1 LSKHLFRD
9 FACFLRRFDD
19 VDAAFESVV
28 EGPLSSPAGVN
39 LRFHHQSAIRTDSS
53 CGEIEISQFAR
64 DRFRFIRRCRD
75 FSARCGYS
83 KFFEQRFRL
92 IFVNIH
98 RAVASKALKCADGN
112 RNSVRMAAHDEIAAK
127 IENATASKLLLASAA
142 DNIRALLNSGSSE
155 FYSRVISELIAGGHW
170 DELSDRFY
178 KTLEFGTGGLRGR
191 TIGKIVT
198 KAERGNAGT
207 DERPQFPCVG
217 TNAMNF
223 ANVNRATQGLVAYAK
238 EWHAKNKIETRPRI
252 VIAHDSRFFSNEF
265 TELTAEVAA
274 ENGCDAYIFDGPR
287 STPELSFAV
296 RHLNATAGIVI
307 TASHNPPHD
316 NGYKVYFADGAQ
328 VIEPHASGIIEK
340 VNTIRSESYEPLPKD
355 RQGTV
360 TTLGHEVDEA
370 YMKRLETLIVDRRA
384 LSSAKSLR
392 IVFTP
397 LHGTGAVTLNP
408 MLQRLGFNFEVVPE
422 QEKFD
427 PRFSTVK
434 SPNPEN
440 AEALALGI
448 ELARKTKA
456 DIVIATDPDSDRLG
470 VAVRD
475 ASSEMKLLS
484 GNQIGSLLAYYRL
497 KKSFDLGI
505 LNQENASR
513 AVVIKTF
520 VTTDLQKV
528 ISEHFGV
535 RCVETLTGF
544 KYFGAKLEKYERALP
559 PEIRKKYRQLSEEE
573 TRAARLKYSSFYVFG
588 SEESYGYSGAD
599 FVRDKDGNAG
609 AIMFCEMAAYAK
621 SRGRTVDQLL
631 DEAFAGFGYFEEK
644 NASIY
649 FEGAEGADKIARLL
663 ESYANNPPTEI
674 AGSKVVGITDFE
686 KQTIRDVEGDVI
698 PKQKMSIFE
707 LEDKTRIAVRGSGTE
722 PKIKYYNF
730 AQRRPDKGKFTED
743 ELAKIK
749 RGVSE
754 QLEKVWGFIEKDA
767 HARLK

>member
-1 LSKHLFRD
+1 
-9 FACFLRRFDD
+9 
-19 VDAAFESVV
+19 
-28 EGPLSSPAGVN
+28 
-39 LRFHHQSAIRTDSS
+39 
-53 CGEIEISQFAR
+53 
-64 DRFRFIRRCRD
+64 
-75 FSARCGYS
+75 
-83 KFFEQRFRL
+83 
-92 IFVNIH
+92 VNIH

-127 IENATASKLLLASAA
+127 IENAMASKQLLASAA

-155 FYSRVISELIAGGHW
+155 FYSRVISELIAGRYW

-198 KAERGNAGT
+198 KAERGNAGA

-238 EWHAKNKIETRPRI
+238 EWHAKNKIETRPKI

-663 ESYANNPPTEI
+663 ESYANSPPTEI

-686 KQTIRDVEGDVI
+686 KQTIRDVEGDLI